1 MTLVKICGMRE
12 PRHAVAA
19 ADAGVDFI
27 GVVFAPS
34 RRRVT
39 VDQARAIADAL
50 GSTQA
55 VAEAPP
61 PAGAPDDARWFRQWA
76 RSIEALLGHKRP
88 LLVGVFA
95 DAEPETIN
103 SIAESCGLDLV
114 QFSGH
119 EAWGMCL
126 EIGRPVIKAIRVSAS
141 ASARSILGTM
151 RPGTASLCLLDSDVK
166 GILGGSGQT
175 FDWKVAR
182 GVAARRPII
191 LAGGLTPENVG
202 EAVRVAKPWAVD
214 VSSGV
219 ETEGMKDV
227 AKIRAFIAAATE
239 GGSR

>member
-1 MTLVKICGMRE
+1 MTLVKICGIRE
-12 PRHAVAA
+12 PEHAITA
-19 ADAGVDFI
+19 ADAGADFI
-27 GVVFAPS
+27 GVIFAPS

-39 VDQARAIADAL
+39 VEQAQAIARAL

-55 VAEAPP
+55 RAEASL
-61 PAGAPDDARWFRQWA
+61 PAAVDDARWFRQWA
-76 RSIEALLGHKRP
+76 RSIEALLGRKHP

-95 DAEPETIN
+95 DAEPKTIN

-114 QFSGH
+114 QLSGH

-126 EIGRPVIKAIRVSAS
+126 EICRPVIKAMRVGAS

-151 RPGTASLCLLDSDVK
+151 RPRTAALCLLDSDVR

-175 FDWKVAR
+175 FDWRLAR
-182 GVAARRPII
+182 GVAAKRPII

-202 EAVRVAKPWAVD
+202 EAVRVVKPWAVD

-219 ETEGMKDV
+219 ETEGIKDV
-227 AKIRAFIAAATE
+227 AKIRAFIATAREA
-239 GGSR
+239 GSP

>member
-1 MTLVKICGMRE
+1 
-12 PRHAVAA
+12 VAA
-19 ADAGVDFI
+19 ADSGVDFV
-27 GVVFAPS
+27 GVIFAPS

-39 VDQARAIADAL
+39 VEQARAIARAL
-50 GSTQA
+50 GSKQA
-55 VAEAPP
+55 TAEAP

-76 RSIEALLGHKRP
+76 RSIEALLGRKRP

-126 EIGRPVIKAIRVSAS
+126 EIGRPVIKTLRVSAS

-151 RPGTASLCLLDSDVK
+151 RPGTAALCLLDSDVR

-175 FDWKVAR
+175 FDWKVAQ
-182 GVAARRPII
+182 GVAAKRPVI
-191 LAGGLTPENVG
+191 LAGGLTPENVS
-202 EAVRVAKPWAVD
+202 EAVLQVKPWAVD

-219 ETEGMKDV
+219 ETQGVKDV
-227 AKIRAFIAAATE
+227 AKIRAFIAAAT
-239 GGSR
+239 GAQAV

>member
-19 ADAGVDFI
+19 ADAGADFV
-27 GVVFAPS
+27 GVIFAPS

-39 VDQARAIADAL
+39 VEQAQAIARAL

-55 VAEAPP
+55 TAKV
-61 PAGAPDDARWFRQWA
+61 PAADALKDARWFRQWA
-76 RSIEALLGHKRP
+76 RSIEALLGRKRP

-95 DAEPETIN
+95 DAEPKTIN

-114 QFSGH
+114 QLSGY

-126 EIGRPVIKAIRVSAS
+126 EIRRPVIKVIRVSAS

-151 RPGTASLCLLDSDVK
+151 RLGTAALCLLDSEVK

-175 FDWKVAR
+175 FDWQVAR
-182 GVAARRPII
+182 GVAAKRPII

-202 EAVRVAKPWAVD
+202 EAVRVVRPWAVD

-219 ETEGMKDV
+219 ETEGVKDA

>member
-1 MTLVKICGMRE
+1 MTLVKICGIRE

-19 ADAGVDFI
+19 ADAGVDFV
-27 GVVFAPS
+27 GVIFATS
-34 RRRVT
+34 RRQVS
-39 VDQARAIADAL
+39 VEQAQAVARAL
-50 GSTQA
+50 GASQA
-55 VAEAPP
+55 TAEAPP
-61 PAGAPDDARWFRQWA
+61 AEAARDARWFRRWA
-76 RSIEALLGHKRP
+76 RSIENLLWRKRP

-114 QFSGH
+114 QLSGH

-151 RPGTASLCLLDSDVK
+151 RPGTAALCLLDSDVE
-166 GILGGSGQT
+166 GVLGGSGRT
-175 FDWKVAR
+175 FDWELAR

-191 LAGGLTPENVG
+191 LAGGLTPKNVS
-202 EAVRVAKPWAVD
+202 EAVLQVRPWAVD

-219 ETEGMKDV
+219 ETDGLKDV
-227 AKIRAFIAAATE
+227 AKIRAFVAAARE
-239 GGSR
+239 ANG

>member
-19 ADAGVDFI
+19 ADAGADFI
-27 GVVFAPS
+27 GVIFAPS

-39 VDQARAIADAL
+39 VEQAQAIARAL
-50 GSTQA
+50 GSGQA
-55 VAEAPP
+55 TVEVPP
-61 PAGAPDDARWFRQWA
+61 PAAPDDARWFRHWG
-76 RSIEALLGHKRP
+76 RSIETLLGRKRP

-95 DAEPETIN
+95 DAELKTIN
-103 SIAESCGLDLV
+103 SVAESCGLDLV
-114 QFSGH
+114 QLSGH

-126 EIGRPVIKAIRVSAS
+126 EIGRPVIKAVRVSAT

-151 RPGTASLCLLDSDVK
+151 RPGTAALCLLDSDVE
-166 GILGGSGQT
+166 GVLGGSGQT
-175 FDWKVAR
+175 FDWRVAR

-202 EAVRVAKPWAVD
+202 EAVRQVRPWAVD

-219 ETEGMKDV
+219 ETDGVKDV
-227 AKIRAFIAAATE
+227 AKIRAFIAAARE
-239 GGSR
+239 ARSP

>member
-12 PRHAVAA
+12 PRHAITA
-19 ADAGVDFI
+19 ADAGADFI

-39 VDQARAIADAL
+39 VEQARAIARAL

-55 VAEAPP
+55 TAEPP
-61 PAGAPDDARWFRQWA
+61 PADALADARWFRQWA
-76 RSIEALLGHKRP
+76 RSIETMLGRKRP

-103 SIAESCGLDLV
+103 SIAESCRLDLV
-114 QFSGH
+114 QLSGH
-119 EAWGMCL
+119 EAWQMCL

-151 RPGTASLCLLDSDVK
+151 RPGTAALCLLDSDVK

-175 FDWKVAR
+175 FDWRVAR
-182 GVAARRPII
+182 GVVARRPII

-202 EAVRVAKPWAVD
+202 EAVRLVRPWAVD

-219 ETEGMKDV
+219 ETDGVKDM
-227 AKIRAFIAAATE
+227 AKIRAFIAAARE
-239 GGSR
+239 AEAV

>member
-12 PRHAVAA
+12 PRHAAAA
-19 ADAGVDFI
+19 ADAGADFI
-27 GVVFAPS
+27 GVIFAPS

-39 VDQARAIADAL
+39 VEQAQAIARAL
-50 GSTQA
+50 GSGQA
-55 VAEAPP
+55 PAEVSPP
-61 PAGAPDDARWFRQWA
+61 PAPDDARWFRHWG
-76 RSIEALLGHKRP
+76 RSIEALLGRKRP

-95 DAEPETIN
+95 DAEPKTIN
-103 SIAESCGLDLV
+103 PIAESCGLDLV
-114 QFSGH
+114 QLSGH

-126 EIGRPVIKAIRVSAS
+126 EIGRPVIKAVRVSAT

-151 RPGTASLCLLDSDVK
+151 RLGTAALCLLDSDVK
-166 GILGGSGQT
+166 GVLGGSGQT

-202 EAVRVAKPWAVD
+202 EAVRQVRPWAVD

-219 ETEGMKDV
+219 ETDGVKDV
-227 AKIRAFIAAATE
+227 AKIRAFIAAARE
-239 GGSR
+239 ARSP